1 MAAGDRTLSEATGP
15 IGADA
20 SVAPAIAFPSLG
32 RVGEG
37 RGCDKVLQRL
47 IELAPQ
53 FGRILFVLLTAMI
66 VAVRPQTPCYALRN
80 GFALCQTDLK
90 AAAMLPAR

>member
-1 MAAGDRTLSEATGP
+1 
-15 IGADA
+15 
-20 SVAPAIAFPSLG
+20 
-32 RVGEG
+32 
-37 RGCDKVLQRL
+37 LQRL